1 VPNRKAARNVNQIGL
16 KVREPA
22 SLNSCSDE
30 DLFGRASRGE
40 QEAFAV
46 LVRRYE
52 RELFGYLRRYIGDPT
67 LADDA
72 FQNTMLQLFLKREM
86 YEPGRRFR
94 PWLYAIA
101 TNQAIDLMRRRGRRA
116 AVSLDQ
122 QTAED
127 AEGDVHR
134 LVEMLEARSP
144 APLESAST
152 EELRAM
158 VRTAVDQLPEFLR
171 QVVILAYFQGLPY
184 RDVAESLDIP
194 VGTVKSRLNAALHRL
209 HDSWSGCPSVSE
221 T

>member
-1 VPNRKAARNVNQIGL
+1 
-16 KVREPA
+16 
-22 SLNSCSDE
+22 
-30 DLFGRASRGE
+30 
-40 QEAFAV
+40 

-101 TNQAIDLMRRRGRRA
+101 TNQAIDLMRRRGRRS
-116 AVSLDQ
+116 AVSLEQ
-122 QTAED
+122 QTTED
-127 AEGDVHR
+127 SEGDVHR
-134 LVEMLEARSP
+134 LVEMLEARGP
-144 APLESAST
+144 APFETAST
-152 EELRAM
+152 EEMRAM
-158 VRTAVDQLPEFLR
+158 VRTAVEQLPDFLR
-171 QVVILAYFQGLPY
+171 QVVILAYFQGMPY
-184 RDVAESLDIP
+184 RDVAESLGIP

-209 HDSWSGCPSVSE
+209 HDTWSGCAIVPE